1 MPVNT
6 RSWLTTLGLALS
18 LSLGAWA
25 PASHALTPQEA
36 HALAAG
42 DNDARIDT
50 LKKLSATNDP
60 ALTPFLKAMLD
71 DAVKVTADRAYI
83 IQDDGQAVTPS
94 PARLRPCPMTPRT
107 WSTTTA

>member
-25 PASHALTPQEA
+25 PDSHALTPQDA

-50 LKKLSATNDP
+50 L
-60 ALTPFLKAMLD
+60 
-71 DAVKVTADRAYI
+71 
-83 IQDDGQAVTPS
+83 
-94 PARLRPCPMTPRT
+94 
-107 WSTTTA
+107 